1 MASKHSNKS
10 SLNKSNENLE
20 KNLEKSSENSSKK
33 TSKLQQWLE
42 NIWYNNGSGKFLL
55 MPLTAVYCAINRL
68 HRFKHRNNKTKLPC
82 PVIVVGNITVGGTG
96 KTPLT
101 IYIVNLLKEAG
112 YKPAIITRGYGG
124 QARSWPQSVKA
135 QSDPKMV
142 GDEAVLM
149 ASKTQVPVYTGADR
163 LESIKALTK
172 QHDCDVIISDDGMQ
186 HYKLP
191 RDIQIAVLDGAR
203 MLGNGW
209 CLPAGPLRERK
220 KRLSTCEMIVVNGEI
235 ASKRKTDLHAT
246 DFFTMHLKG
255 HTLTNLVTDEK
266 KNLEDFSKSNGF
278 QAIHAVTGIGN
289 PQRFF
294 NALKEQ
300 GGLQLITHSFPDH
313 HDFIETDLQ
322 FDDDLPVIM
331 TEKDAVKCQRF
342 SNSFAKDSFW
352 SLPVTA
358 ELDNSF
364 KKALLSLLKG

>member
-1 MASKHSNKS
+1 MANKHPI
-10 SLNKSNENLE
+10 
-20 KNLEKSSENSSKK
+20 KNIEQ

-42 NIWYNNGSGKFLL
+42 NVWYNNGSGKFLL
-55 MPLTAVYCAINRL
+55 MPLTAIYCAINRFQ
-68 HRFKHRNNKTKLPC
+68 RFKYRNNKTKLPC

-101 IYIVNLLKEAG
+101 IYIVSLLKEAG

-124 QARSWPQSVKA
+124 QASSWPQSVTA
-135 QSDPKMV
+135 ESDPKLV

-149 ASKTQVPVYTGADR
+149 ASRTQVPVYAGANR
-163 LESIKALTK
+163 LQSIESLTK
-172 QHDCDVIISDDGMQ
+172 EHDCDVIISDDGMQ

-209 CLPAGPLRERK
+209 CLPAGPLRERRQ
-220 KRLSTCEMIVVNGEI
+220 RLSACNLLVVNGEI
-235 ASKRKTDLHAT
+235 SNKRKNDLQT
-246 DFFTMHLKG
+246 TKFFTMHLKG
-255 HTLTNLVTDEK
+255 LTLTNLVTDEK
-266 KNLEDFSKSNGF
+266 MSLGNFSENNSS
-278 QAIHAVTGIGN
+278 QIIHAVTGIGN

-294 NALKEQ
+294 KTLEEQ
-300 GGLQLITHSFPDH
+300 GGLQLKTHSFPDH

-322 FDDDLPVIM
+322 FGDDLPVIM
-331 TEKDAVKCQRF
+331 TEKDAVKCKRF
-342 SNSFAKDSFW
+342 SNSFAKNNVW

-358 ELDNSF
+358 ELDKSF

>member
-1 MASKHSNKS
+1 MVNKHSTKS
-10 SLNKSNENLE
+10 PEQ
-20 KNLEKSSENSSKK
+20 

-55 MPLTAVYCAINRL
+55 MPLTAIYCAINRFQ
-68 HRFKHRNNKTKLPC
+68 RFKYRNNKTKLPC

-124 QARSWPQSVKA
+124 QASSWPQSVTSESNP
-135 QSDPKMV
+135 QLV

-149 ASKTQVPVYTGADR
+149 ASRTQVPVYAGANR
-163 LESIKALTK
+163 LQSIEALT
-172 QHDCDVIISDDGMQ
+172 QEHDCDVIISDDGMQ

-220 KRLSTCEMIVVNGEI
+220 QRLSACDLLVVNGDI
-235 ASKRKTDLHAT
+235 SNKRKSDLQTT
-246 DFFTMHLKG
+246 DFFTLYLKG
-255 HTLTNLVTDEK
+255 TALTNLATHEQK
-266 KNLEDFSKSNGF
+266 KLEDFSVNHGF
-278 QAIHAVTGIGN
+278 QEIHAVTGIGN

-294 NALKEQ
+294 NTLKEQ
-300 GGLQLITHSFPDH
+300 GGLQLKKHSFPDH

-322 FDDDLPVIM
+322 FGDDLPVIM
-331 TEKDAVKCQRF
+331 TEKDAVKCKRF
-342 SNSFAKDSFW
+342 SDSFAKNNIW

-358 ELDNSF
+358 ELDISF
-364 KKALLSLLKG
+364 KKALLSLLKR